1 LDVTKRFLFQEHGM
15 KYMVGF
21 NASPSAHRALQ
32 LAAAE
37 AKRSGALVFV
47 VTSVEGGS
55 GETLQDIQGVE
66 DRLREAKILLA
77 KEHVPCESIQLA
89 RGLSPGEDLVK
100 FAQDNAIDHI
110 FLGIEKKSR
119 TRKILLGSTAQFVI
133 LRGPCPVTTIK

>member
-1 LDVTKRFLFQEHGM
+1 M

-21 NASPSAHRALQ
+21 NESPSAQRALQ
-32 LAAAE
+32 LAVNE
-37 AKRSGALVFV
+37 AQRTGALVFV
-47 VTSVEGGS
+47 VTSMEGGS
-55 GETLQDIQGVE
+55 GETPADIQRTE
-66 DRLREAKILLA
+66 EKLREAKRFLVENRIQ
-77 KEHVPCESIQLA
+77 CEVLQLA

-133 LRGPCPVTTIK
+133 LKGPCPVTTIK

>member
-1 LDVTKRFLFQEHGM
+1 M
-15 KYMVGF
+15 KYMVGY
-21 NASPSAHRALQ
+21 NASPSAHRALE
-32 LAAAE
+32 LAAGE
-37 AKRSGALVFV
+37 AKRSGALMFV

-55 GETLQDIQGVE
+55 GETLQDIQSVE
-66 DRLREAKILLA
+66 DRLRAAKTLLTQ
-77 KEHVPCESIQLA
+77 EHIPCETIQLA

-100 FAQDNAIDHI
+100 FAQDNGIDHI